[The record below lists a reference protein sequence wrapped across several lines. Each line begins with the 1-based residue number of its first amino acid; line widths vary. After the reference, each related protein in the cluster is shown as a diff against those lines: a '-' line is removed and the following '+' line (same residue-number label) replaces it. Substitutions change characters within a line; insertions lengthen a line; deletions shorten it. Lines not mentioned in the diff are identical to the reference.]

1 MSKELDTSWFDLK
14 NYDYLSKLDLP
25 GWIEQITKRLYAHI
39 ITTDYVNENN
49 FKKSDLIDV
58 VDTLKRGRAES
69 FSGEWHTEPAVY
81 DLSVSDAFGI
91 STDPRVLITYTRRY
105 SEIKNDHFFDSQHP
119 FKKAIFI
126 NLSAS
131 DEQLKNEF
139 SKWLSDNRAIESGKH
154 QKKLFS
160 QVNFDH
166 WVKNRVIP
174 YLDLKLIAKIEG
186 KKITQDKIAKLIFS
200 DEHDISIIDRL
211 RDTTKPTADILMNSG
226 AIRTL
231 LSQHKSELRDK

>member
-1 MSKELDTSWFDLK
+1 MSKEFDTSWFDLK
-14 NYDYLSKLDLP
+14 NYDYLSKLDLT
-25 GWIEQITKRLYAHI
+25 GWIEQIIERLHVHI
-39 ITTDYVNENN
+39 ITTDDINENK
-49 FKKSDLIDV
+49 FSKSHLIEIINA
-58 VDTLKRGRAES
+58 LKRGRAKS
-69 FSGEWHTEPAVY
+69 FSGEWHTERAVY

-91 STDPRVLITYTRRY
+91 STDPRILITYPGRY
-105 SEIKNDHFFDSQHP
+105 SEIKNDRFFDSEHP

-126 NLSAS
+126 NLCAS

-139 SKWLSDNRAIESGKH
+139 SKWLSDNRALESDKH

-200 DEHDISIIDRL
+200 DEHVISILDRL

-231 LSQHKSELRDK
+231 LSQNASELRDK